1 MKFIVTTMFLIVSWA
16 ATATPAMN
24 VYTINTADQ
33 VAYHDWIRDSG
44 PVVGKSLGAHVVG
57 VCTPHVGAVKDKDLY
72 VYMLTDTLAT
82 ALHGLPG
89 NETLKTELAKLKSGR
104 EVRAKQLFS
113 VVKAQST
120 LVLKA
125 GEKHAIWSTLVRTK
139 NMEAFVTAISGMEKA
154 FHKNGFDDIGISV
167 FRGLSGRMTGMG
179 RVSVVAP
186 NSRRLGEAFDALT
199 EERWA
204 KRPYRSVK
212 SKRKLIHSVGGSCE
226 TVYVK

>member
-24 VYTINTADQ
+24 VYTINTADE
-33 VAYHDWIRDSG
+33 VGYHDWIRESG

>member
-16 ATATPAMN
+16 VNATPAMT
-24 VYTINTADQ
+24 VYTINTADH
-33 VAYHDWIRDSG
+33 VAYHDWVRDSG

-72 VYMLTDTLAT
+72 VYMLTDTLAS
-82 ALHGLPG
+82 ALDGLPG

-104 EVRAKQLFS
+104 EVRTKQLFS
-113 VVKAQST
+113 AVKTQSA

-139 NMEAFVTAISGMEKA
+139 NMEAFATAISGMEKA
-154 FHKNGFDDIGISV
+154 FHKNGFEDIGISV
-167 FRGLSGRMTGMG
+167 FRGHSGRMTGMG

-204 KRPYRSVK
+204 KSAYRSVK
-212 SKRKLIHSVGGSCE
+212 SERKLIRSVGGACE

>member
-1 MKFIVTTMFLIVSWA
+1 MKFIVTTMFLIVSWT

-139 NMEAFVTAISGMEKA
+139 NMRAFVRAISGLEQA
-154 FHKNGFDDIGISV
+154 FHNNGFGDIGISV
-167 FRGLSGRMTGMG
+167 FRGHSGDTTGMG
-179 RVSVVAP
+179 MVSVVAP

-204 KRPYRSVK
+204 KSAYRSVK
-212 SKRKLIHSVGGSCE
+212 SERKLIRSVGGACE